1 LRTGGRGILTCPKI
15 TTPPHLEKKL
25 VINYAKR
32 TQLTL
37 GYIFRV
43 GVPASYF
50 NCNSNTIVYTGL
62 APAKPAPARYVT
74 FTITAEGA

>member
-1 LRTGGRGILTCPKI
+1 LRTGGRGILTCHKI
-15 TTPPHLEKKL
+15 TTPLQLEKKL
-25 VINYAKR
+25 VIDYAKR

-50 NCNSNTIVYTGL
+50 NCNSNTIVQTGL
-62 APAKPAPARYVT
+62 APERYVS